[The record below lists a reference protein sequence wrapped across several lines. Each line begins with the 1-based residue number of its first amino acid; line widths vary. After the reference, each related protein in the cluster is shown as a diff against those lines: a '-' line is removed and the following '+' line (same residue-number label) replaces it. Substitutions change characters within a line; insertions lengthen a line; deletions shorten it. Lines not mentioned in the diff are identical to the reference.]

1 MGSVPFSAAKAC
13 PIFSDQFHEDKELER
28 ALSRISRDPPLPE
41 NFAYIVN
48 ICRGKK
54 SLHLAQAL
62 HVNICNNGMDDH
74 EILGNSIVV
83 MFIDCKG
90 LDMAQ
95 QAFNKLE
102 YQEEPSWTALLQGYV
117 EDKKFQHAF
126 ELYKRMVNLHVHP
139 SKYTF
144 LALLKACARIKSLER
159 GYEIERDIMK
169 WKLDDDLFLGNALVD
184 MYAKCGSLEES
195 QRVFDKIPIQD
206 VVSWNA
212 LLTGYAEKGLSKE
225 SIECLGEMQMK
236 GILPNPVT

>member
-1 MGSVPFSAAKAC
+1 
-13 PIFSDQFHEDKELER
+13 
-28 ALSRISRDPPLPE
+28 
-41 NFAYIVN
+41 
-48 ICRGKK
+48 
-54 SLHLAQAL
+54 
-62 HVNICNNGMDDH
+62 MDDR

-95 QAFNKLE
+95 QACNKLE

-159 GYEIERDIMK
+159 GYEIERDIRK
-169 WKLDDDLFLGNALVD
+169 WKLDDDLFLGNALVG

-195 QRVFDKIPIQD
+195 RRVFDKIPIQG

-225 SIECLGEMQMK
+225 SVECLGEMQMK
-236 GILPNPVT
+236 GILPNPVTYLMCLKACGSSRDTENGLELHTKVTKLGLERHCLHGNMQLICMGNVAHM